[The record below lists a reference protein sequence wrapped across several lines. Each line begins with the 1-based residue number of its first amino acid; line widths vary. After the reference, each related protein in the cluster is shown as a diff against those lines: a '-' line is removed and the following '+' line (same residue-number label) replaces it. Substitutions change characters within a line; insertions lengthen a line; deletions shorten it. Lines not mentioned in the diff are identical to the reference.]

1 MYKKLFVI
9 VLLVI
14 SFISCSG
21 KEDNSVVIFSSA
33 EDFRNEHISARL
45 KEQFPS
51 YDVVLQYL
59 PTGNNAAKLKAEGS
73 KTECDIVI
81 GLESAYMENIQ
92 EVLAPLHEYDSAIF
106 LDELVPTHKKY
117 LPWEKQSGAI
127 MINAQLLQEKGL
139 PVPSSYQDLLKPEY
153 KNLIA
158 MPNPKSSGTGYFFLK
173 NLVNVMGE
181 DAAFAYFD
189 ALAENVLQFTSSGS
203 GPVNMLVQGEIPIG
217 LGLAFQAVN
226 QINQGVDLDI
236 LYFAEGSPY
245 SITGFGIID
254 GKETKPAVKEVF
266 NFVYSTLV
274 YEDKELFSPEQIFKN
289 QVNKIPNY
297 PQNIQYADMT
307 GISDIH
313 EKEQLLAKWKY

>member
-1 MYKKLFVI
+1 MLKNIFI
-9 VLLVI
+9 VFILML
-14 SFISCSG
+14 SFISCSS
-21 KEDNSVVIFSSA
+21 KKDNRVVIFSSS

-51 YDVVLQYL
+51 YEIMLQYI
-59 PTGNNAAKLKAEGS
+59 PTGNNAAKLKAEGA

-92 EVLAPLHEYDSAIF
+92 DVLTTLSEYDSSVF
-106 LDELVPTHKKY
+106 LDELVPAHKKY

-127 MINAQLLQEKGL
+127 MINAQLLQEKAL
-139 PVPSSYQDLLKPEY
+139 PVPASYQDLLKPEY

-158 MPNPKSSGTGYFFLK
+158 MPNPKSSGTGYFFVK

-181 DAAFAYFD
+181 EAAFSYFD

-245 SITGFGIID
+245 SVTGMGIVT

-266 NFVYSTLV
+266 DFIYSTLV
-274 YEDKELFSPEQIFKN
+274 HEDKELFSPEQIFKN
-289 QVNKIPNY
+289 QVNNIPNY
-297 PQNIQYADMT
+297 PQNIHYADMT
-307 GISDIH
+307 GISDIS
-313 EKEQLLAKWKY
+313 EKEYLLEKWKY